1 MSAAKQNNIPAEPNV
16 RRDTAPTEEAIRL
29 RRALE
34 LYRRAKQE
42 TDRSILTDE
51 DWFRAKHWK
60 HMKGR
65 QTSLGHE
72 PTTPFILNAVWNKH
86 ADAMDQY
93 PEPIFLEREE
103 SDRPLAEKLSKIVPL
118 VLEKNDFEK
127 IYSDVWWQ
135 KIKHGTGIYY
145 VGWDSSK
152 ENGLGDIVI
161 RKVDLLRFYAQ
172 PHIDDIQ
179 QSQYIFVLSLANTA
193 ELRRRYPDK
202 KIGSDAD
209 SITLESYFGCYDS
222 AELADK
228 SCLVDCYEKA
238 RNSRGKEV
246 VHLTKMVGET
256 ILYSTKNDPAFTETG
271 LYEHGQ
277 YPFVVDPF
285 IPNENSLYGIGL
297 VEIAR
302 PTQEYIDRLDY
313 LIEANCL
320 VSGRQRFIV
329 KRSSG
334 IRSEDVR
341 DMSRDFIECDS
352 SAEDGVI
359 RPLQAAA
366 FPSHVMEHRQRKVDE
381 LKEVVG
387 NRDFSQG
394 STNGGVTAYKSISA
408 LQEAGNKLSRDV
420 QKSSYRSFRQIVNLC
435 VELIR
440 EFYDEARSF
449 RITGTDGSTSYVSLS
464 NQKLKPQPETGLD
477 GSTLYRKAI
486 FDIKIISQRK
496 NSADAEQHNSLI
508 RELYQA
514 GAFTP
519 EHAQGAV
526 IALSAMTLEN
536 KDRIIRA
543 LEKLK
548 GR

>member
-1 MSAAKQNNIPAEPNV
+1 MSATKQHNIPAEPNV

-29 RRALE
+29 RKALE

-42 TDRSILTDE
+42 TDRNILTDE

-127 IYSDVWWQ
+127 VYSDVWWQ

-172 PHIDDIQ
+172 PHIDDVQ
-179 QSQYIFVLSLANTA
+179 QSQYIFVLSLADTA
-193 ELRRRYPDK
+193 ELRRRYPDR
-202 KIGSDAD
+202 KIVSDAD

-256 ILYSTKNDPAFTETG
+256 ILYSTKNDPAFAETG

-297 VEIAR
+297 VEISR

-341 DMSRDFIECDS
+341 DMTRDFIECDS

-449 RITGTDGSTSYVSLS
+449 RITGADGSTSYVSLS
-464 NQKLKPQPETGLD
+464 NQKLKLQPETGLD

-514 GAFTP
+514 GAFTS
-519 EHAQGAV
+519 EHAEGAV

-536 KDRIIRA
+536 KDKIIQA
-543 LEKLK
+543 LEQLK
-548 GR
+548 SR